1 MTLNGTNWT
10 MYAYKNYNI
19 LSIFIVKY
27 INKKPVLSFQFLL
40 QQGDE
45 GILKLLDVSNDI
57 AFRLSHVSKLAGIP
71 LHCEIS
77 SVNITI
83 SSSYWDQVQGPNAV
97 VDCDLKEIES
107 EALLRFPSEKSGS
120 LMGNVT
126 SYILLPKEI
135 KENAYKAG
143 GVFIAASKLVR
154 QLLPGYNN
162 RHVSITYRSKLF
174 LLY

>member
-1 MTLNGTNWT
+1 M
-10 MYAYKNYNI
+10 
-19 LSIFIVKY
+19 KY

-77 SVNITI
+77 SVNVTI
-83 SSSYWDQVQGPNAV
+83 SSSYWDQIQGNV
-97 VDCDLKEIES
+97 TFDCDLKEIES
-107 EALLRFPSEKSGS
+107 EVLLRFPSEKSGS
-120 LMGNVT
+120 KMGNIT
-126 SYILLPKEI
+126 SYIFLPKEI
-135 KENAYKAG
+135 KEKAYKAG